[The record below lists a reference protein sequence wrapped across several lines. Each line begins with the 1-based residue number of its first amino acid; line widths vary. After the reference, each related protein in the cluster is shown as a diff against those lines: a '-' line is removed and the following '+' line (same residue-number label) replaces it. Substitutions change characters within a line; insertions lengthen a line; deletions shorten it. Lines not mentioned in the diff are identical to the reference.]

1 MRLQLEN
8 NSLDS
13 LSAECV
19 FWNFSEPGWDDK
31 GCSIEIQKGY
41 AVCKCNHLTS
51 YSVMMSPFTPENNR
65 ALDLISLIGIGMS
78 IGSLIISI
86 IIEAITWK
94 YLTKNKTSYIRN
106 VVILNIIVSLLMAN
120 GLTAVPLFVHPTQLY
135 CTILT
140 FLKHFFFLALFFWKL
155 SLGLLLLYHL
165 IFVFHDFSISVITT
179 MCFIVGYLCPIIIA
193 SITIALTYPKNQYN
207 LQKECWLEW
216 KNRKVLLAFVGPM
229 SAIIAINICIVLVA
243 ICKLLR
249 PTIGEHSKY
258 HSKGSFK
265 QILRS
270 VVILTPVL
278 GLTWIIGFPNLSK
291 DSGIIFHYLF
301 SAINGLQGFLIFI
314 ICFVIDKKVHEAL
327 RMRFPFDQNPY
338 VSKLSQSTSEKS
350 S

>member
-1 MRLQLEN
+1 
-8 NSLDS
+8 
-13 LSAECV
+13 
-19 FWNFSEPGWDDK
+19 
-31 GCSIEIQKGY
+31 
-41 AVCKCNHLTS
+41 
-51 YSVMMSPFTPENNR
+51 MSPFTPENNR

-291 DSGIIFHYLF
+291 DSALYQMQGLLLLYYYCCCTNARRWSLHKCKIPKFGFIYLADTSWRSCSNLF
-301 SAINGLQGFLIFI
+301 ARSVGCKQLFNLIYM
-314 ICFVIDKKVHEAL
+314 H
-327 RMRFPFDQNPY
+327 RTRWQ
-338 VSKLSQSTSEKS
+338 Q
-350 S
+350 